1 LPNGVPAS
9 ATTASSSEPPSS
21 EGAWSVVQNI
31 DSSSGWLGTGI
42 LKAAV
47 VALLGIAACVV
58 ATGVIVV
65 IALGMK
71 NAPHRPPRR

>member
-1 LPNGVPAS
+1 
-9 ATTASSSEPPSS
+9 
-21 EGAWSVVQNI
+21 VQNI

-71 NAPHRPPRR
+71 NAPQRPPRR